1 MSVPFGQRFCLS
13 RLLLG
18 VECVGLQI
26 VTYPHPTLR
35 HDSKA
40 IKRVDS
46 DLRAIV
52 REMFELMYEARGVG
66 LAANQVG
73 LPIRLFV
80 ANLES
85 DADASEELVFIN
97 PVISRPKGSEE
108 SDEGCLSLPDLYGPV
123 KRPKNVRINAYGLDG
138 REIVSDL
145 EGLFSRVAQHET
157 DHLDGVLFVD
167 RMSETARAE
176 AEETLGEFEA
186 DFLSKRSTGEI
197 DEDETIAARL
207 AEWEARYC

>member
-1 MSVPFGQRFCLS
+1 M
-13 RLLLG
+13 
-18 VECVGLQI
+18 QI
-26 VTYPHPTLR
+26 VTFPHPTLR
-35 HDSKA
+35 HVSKP

-46 DLRAIV
+46 RLREIV
-52 REMFELMYEARGVG
+52 DEMFRLMYEARGVG
-66 LAANQVG
+66 LAANQVD

-85 DADASEELVFIN
+85 DPQEGEELVFIN

-108 SDEGCLSLPDLYGPV
+108 ADEGCLSLPDLYGPV
-123 KRPKNVRINAYGLDG
+123 KRPKNVRINAYSLDG
-138 REIVSDL
+138 SEIVADL
-145 EGLFSRVAQHET
+145 EGLFARVVQHET

-176 AEETLGEFEA
+176 VDDVLDEFEA
-186 DFLSKRSTGEI
+186 DFRSRRSTGEI
-197 DEDETIAARL
+197 ADDLAIAKRL